1 MRLFFV
7 PKTDLIS
14 NRSPQGFSTNWGG
27 SNSGFDGRKVIS
39 HAGALF
45 ESKKGTIF
53 FENYRQKLRRRNV
66 CVHEFAEE
74 FSPQISCYYLTFIKY
89 AAPYLSEK
97 DLGQL
102 LSDAWIMSEF
112 PNADRNVGTREL
124 LALFKSVSPEYLMD
138 QKDWQRYQSLGD
150 PVTVYRGVASADK
163 GNVKAL
169 SWTLDRKTAEW
180 FAHRFGKDGTVY
192 TAQIKR
198 DDICAYFSG
207 RKESEVI
214 VNPDRL
220 EQIMVAPRQQIR
232 ETMKMK

>member
-1 MRLFFV
+1 
-7 PKTDLIS
+7 
-14 NRSPQGFSTNWGG
+14 
-27 SNSGFDGRKVIS
+27 
-39 HAGALF
+39 
-45 ESKKGTIF
+45 
-53 FENYRQKLRRRNV
+53 
-66 CVHEFAEE
+66 
-74 FSPQISCYYLTFIKY
+74 
-89 AAPYLSEK
+89 
-97 DLGQL
+97 
-102 LSDAWIMSEF
+102 MSEF

-192 TAQIKR
+192 TAQIKK

-220 EQIMVAPRQQIR
+220 EKIMVAPRQQIR
-232 ETMKMK
+232 ETMKIK